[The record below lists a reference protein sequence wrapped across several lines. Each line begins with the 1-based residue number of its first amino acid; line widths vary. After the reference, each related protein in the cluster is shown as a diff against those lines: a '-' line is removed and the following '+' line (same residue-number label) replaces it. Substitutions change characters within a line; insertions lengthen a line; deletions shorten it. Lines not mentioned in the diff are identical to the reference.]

1 MIRLKFTATGSRKKI
16 AGRTLRLLSRR
27 KGTVVA
33 FIGRTN
39 EGEFADLMEISLAHS
54 GRGRAEPN
62 STLDVHRC
70 PSDL

>member
-16 AGRTLRLLSRR
+16 ASKALRLLSRR

-39 EGEFADLMEISLAHS
+39 EGEFAD
-54 GRGRAEPN
+54 
-62 STLDVHRC
+62 
-70 PSDL
+70 